1 MQDKDVKTKM
11 SVCPECGNSIR
22 VAVEH
27 EMDTKSMNEF
37 AEEVISFDLQVKT
50 ISLEEYRNCKVEMYC
65 KDVCSRKNKETK
77 DNDIYKY
84 QVNEKGY
91 VWIKPELLN
100 DIIDRLNLLSEAV
113 RLLIKE
119 STND

>member
-1 MQDKDVKTKM
+1 M
-11 SVCPECGNSIR
+11 
-22 VAVEH
+22 
-27 EMDTKSMNEF
+27 
-37 AEEVISFDLQVKT
+37 EEP
-50 ISLEEYRNCKVEMYC
+50 
-65 KDVCSRKNKETK
+65 KETES
-77 DNDIYKY
+77 NDIYKY

-119 STND
+119 KNE